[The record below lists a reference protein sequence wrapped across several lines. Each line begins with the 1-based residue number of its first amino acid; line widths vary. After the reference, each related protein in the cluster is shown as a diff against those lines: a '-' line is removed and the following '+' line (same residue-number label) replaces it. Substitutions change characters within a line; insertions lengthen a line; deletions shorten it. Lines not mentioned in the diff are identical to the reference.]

1 LLHIGRRAEYSVIR
15 TRTLRPLAEHERGSL
30 LAAFVLCF
38 GLGQALGVAGPAIA
52 LVSQE
57 GPVVEGSVQGSLAEG
72 SSAIV
77 RISASAPGGPDR
89 IRRLGIDLVLRDV
102 ALERLVFEP
111 DQGAVGL
118 ADGIAV
124 SLGSPGIVGGSFLRF
139 TGSAASV
146 EEDRLGLTLTIRAR
160 VVAEPPFGSAFR
172 FTVLDDDLARA
183 ESLLPT
189 RVIQPSGQRE
199 PDGGLTWGTLGLA
212 VAAAL
217 FAGGFIGNL
226 FASGRR
232 SGLVRPSIYDVL
244 RARLSTESGSGQEP
258 PPT

>member
-1 LLHIGRRAEYSVIR
+1 MAV
-15 TRTLRPLAEHERGSL
+15 HERGAV
-30 LAAFVLCF
+30 LAAFVLCL
-38 GLGQALGVAGPAIA
+38 GLGWTLGVAGPAIA
-52 LVSQE
+52 LASQQ
-57 GPVVEGSVQGSLAEG
+57 GLVVEGSVQGTLAEG
-72 SSAIV
+72 STAII

-111 DQGAVGL
+111 EQGVVGL

-124 SLGSPGIVGGSFLRF
+124 GLGSPGIVGGSFFRF
-139 TGSAASV
+139 TGSAVTV
-146 EEDRLGLTLTIRAR
+146 EDEGPGLTLTIRAR
-160 VVAEPPFGSAFR
+160 VVAEPPPGSAFR
-172 FTVLDDDLARA
+172 FTVFDDDLARA
-183 ESLLPT
+183 ESQLPT

-199 PDGGLTWGTLGLA
+199 PAGGLTWGTLGLA

-232 SGLVRPSIYDVL
+232 AGLVRPSIYDVL
-244 RARLSTESGSGQEP
+244 RVRLSAESGSGGESP
-258 PPT
+258 PS